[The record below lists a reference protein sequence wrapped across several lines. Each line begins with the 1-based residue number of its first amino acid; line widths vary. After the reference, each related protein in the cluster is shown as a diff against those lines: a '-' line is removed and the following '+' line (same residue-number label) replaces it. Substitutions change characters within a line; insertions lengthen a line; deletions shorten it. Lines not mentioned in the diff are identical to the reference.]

1 MDLQAI
7 FSWINTELGWGEY
20 SPPLSKTHRDPR
32 SLKTLWDELV
42 DQIPYSTVL
51 AWFLE
56 MWTINTDMQLLVER
70 MMSPA
75 TERIRDH
82 LHTCPAYL
90 NYRSA
95 VSRREERGV
104 SALTCLGVTSSVS
117 VSTSLTWRREAVS
130 LWSGPAATTP
140 VTASVRTLV

>member
-1 MDLQAI
+1 MSNGLDLQGI
-7 FSWINTELGWGEY
+7 FSWINAELGWGEY
-20 SPPLSKTHRDPR
+20 SPPLSRTHRDPR

-42 DQIPYSTVL
+42 GLIPYSKVL

-56 MWTINTDMQLLVER
+56 MWTINADMQMVVER

-90 NYRSA
+90 NYRWA
-95 VSRREERGV
+95 V
-104 SALTCLGVTSSVS
+104 
-117 VSTSLTWRREAVS
+117 
-130 LWSGPAATTP
+130 
-140 VTASVRTLV
+140 

>member
-1 MDLQAI
+1 MQLYVFLVSNGLDLQGI
-7 FSWINTELGWGEY
+7 FSWINAELGWGEY
-20 SPPLSKTHRDPR
+20 SPPLSKTQRDPR

-42 DQIPYSTVL
+42 GLIPYSKVL

-56 MWTINTDMQLLVER
+56 MWTINADMQMVVER

-90 NYRSA
+90 NYRLA
-95 VSRREERGV
+95 VSPGRP
-104 SALTCLGVTSSVS
+104 
-117 VSTSLTWRREAVS
+117 
-130 LWSGPAATTP
+130 PAQP
-140 VTASVRTLV
+140 